1 MAYIAVMALRHLKLL
16 RMTVLT
22 PSKFLKMQCELELR
36 RRIPT
41 LTHLVDV
48 QDCEDQQALDLTAP
62 LIIID
67 ESADVVEF
75 DRLVVD

>member
-1 MAYIAVMALRHLKLL
+1 MAYIAVIAVQYLKLPKV
-16 RMTVLT
+16 TVLT
-22 PSKFLKMQCELELR
+22 PSKFLKIQCELELR
-36 RRIPT
+36 KRIPT
-41 LTHLVDV
+41 LMHLVDV

-75 DRLVVD
+75 DRVVVD